1 MIEAMKIE
9 LAVGT
14 KVTINGIPCKVKK
27 AGERKKCLGCVF
39 FYSEL
44 AKGCNEFVCSNKQR
58 KDGKSV
64 VLVKV
69 SKSNAKA
76 DVKE

>member
-27 AGERKKCLGCVF
+27 AGECKKCLGCVF
-39 FYSEL
+39 FYNEL

-64 VLVKV
+64 VLVKSV
-69 SKSNAKA
+69 KSNANPG
-76 DVKE
+76 VKE

>member
-1 MIEAMKIE
+1 MKIE
-9 LAVGT
+9 LALGT
-14 KVTINGIPCKVKK
+14 EVIINGITCKVKK
-27 AGERKKCLGCVF
+27 ANECKKCLGCVF
-39 FYSEL
+39 FYNEL

-64 VLVKV
+64 VLVKSV
-69 SKSNAKA
+69 KSNTKG

>member
-1 MIEAMKIE
+1 MKIE
-9 LAVGT
+9 LEIGT

-27 AGERKKCLGCVF
+27 AAESKKCLGCVF

-44 AKGCNEFVCSNKQR
+44 AKGCNEFVCSNKSR

-69 SKSNAKA
+69 SKPNTKA

>member
-1 MIEAMKIE
+1 MKIE

-14 KVTINGIPCKVKK
+14 NVTINGITCVVKK
-27 AGERKKCLGCVF
+27 ADDDHKCSDCVF
-39 FYSEL
+39 FFNQL

-64 VLVKV
+64 VLIKV
-69 SKSNAKA
+69 PKSNAKA

>member
-14 KVTINGIPCKVKK
+14 NVIINGIPCKVKK
-27 AGERKKCLGCVF
+27 AAEFKKCLGCVF
-39 FYSEL
+39 FYNEL

-69 SKSNAKA
+69 SKSNAKG